1 MRACFRQL
9 VVGALIGCLALT
21 SCRPAVKYEPLPET
35 GATLE
40 GTLTYGSEKVSAA
53 VIIVAGKEGA
63 AVQGTIG
70 ENGRYVVQNAPLG
83 EVRIGVNTVA
93 TKVTAAKTG
102 HKVVEIPGKYIDPTK
117 SGITTTV
124 NSGSNT
130 FDIVIPK

>member
-21 SCRPAVKYEPLPET
+21 SCRPAAKYEPLPET

-53 VIIVAGKEGA
+53 VIVVAGKDGPG
-63 AVQGTIG
+63 VQGTIG

-93 TKVTAAKTG
+93 AKATAARTG
-102 HKVVEIPGKYIDPTK
+102 RKVVEIPSKYMDPSK